1 MVGFKIQLPS
11 CVLDIIA
18 NCTSLQFYHLS
29 FKGKPASQTRQAV
42 IYILI
47 GRCSLFNSIA
57 ADADAAKIELK

>member
-18 NCTSLQFYHLS
+18 NCTSLQFYQLS
-29 FKGKPASQTRQAV
+29 FKGKPARQTRQAV

-47 GRCSLFNSIA
+47 GRCSLCTA
-57 ADADAAKIELK
+57 AIVVLLLLMPPK